1 MENEAQLLSRRT
13 ADLRS
18 LLEKMERIGGKEA
31 LDLLDEYV
39 KGHEASLFQELGRLT
54 RQVHDVLSS
63 FHIDKHIIDITQHD
77 IPDAKDR
84 LNYVI
89 HITEQAAQ
97 TVIDA
102 IEGSIPL
109 AAGMHSDAGH
119 LTEKWQ
125 VFSRREMNVEEF
137 RVLCRENET
146 FLHSTQLHADR
157 IREYLT
163 EMLMA
168 QELQDVTGQIIKR
181 VIHLVQDVENSLV
194 ELVKVT
200 GGRRDDFRTA
210 AREEAT
216 AARGPA
222 VPGIDHN
229 RVNSQDD
236 VDDLLSSL
244 GF

>member
-1 MENEAQLLSRRT
+1 MESEAQLLSRRT

-18 LLEKMERIGGKEA
+18 LLDKMERIGGKEA

-39 KGHEASLFQELGRLT
+39 KGHEASLFQELGKLT

-77 IPDAKDR
+77 IPDAKER

-89 HITEQAAQ
+89 HVTEQAAQ

-109 AAGMHSDAGH
+109 AAGMHSDACH

-146 FLHSTQLHADR
+146 FLHATQLHADR

-168 QELQDVTGQIIKR
+168 QEFQDVTGQIIKR

-194 ELVKVT
+194 ELVKIT

-210 AREEAT
+210 AQEEAT

-222 VPGIDHN
+222 VPGLDHN

-236 VDDLLSSL
+236 VDGLLSSL